1 MNLIFD
7 LHLLNTLDE
16 NQYAR
21 KDSKRHNEQ
30 ASTHNRFLFNSTG
43 CIKDD
48 ERCQCWL
55 NHSVMENSIVVGI
68 LTEKDIVRR
77 IVSEGK
83 TISTPVK
90 EVMSSPLIVISP
102 NDTVKTLAN
111 LMRLRG
117 VHKVVIT
124 QEQLLVGIVT
134 ISDLTGACGLGPDSE
149 TSAICTE
156 LFKRRSKAN
165 L

>member
-1 MNLIFD
+1 MQ
-7 LHLLNTLDE
+7 E
-16 NQYAR
+16 KMV
-21 KDSKRHNEQ
+21 KDIMSKRVLTIDSSLTVQ
-30 ASTHNRFLFNSTG
+30 DASKMM
-43 CIKDD
+43 KDA
-48 ERCQCWL
+48 
-55 NHSVMENSIVVGI
+55 NVGSIIVMEKNVVVGI

-102 NDTVKTLAN
+102 NDTVKALAN

-117 VHKVVIT
+117 VHKIVVT

>member
-1 MNLIFD
+1 MQEKLV
-7 LHLLNTLDE
+7 
-16 NQYAR
+16 
-21 KDSKRHNEQ
+21 KDIMSKRVLTIDSSLTVQ
-30 ASTHNRFLFNSTG
+30 DASKMM
-43 CIKDD
+43 KDA
-48 ERCQCWL
+48 
-55 NHSVMENSIVVGI
+55 NVGSIIVMEKNVVVGI

-117 VHKVVIT
+117 VHKIVVT

-134 ISDLTGACGLGPDSE
+134 ISDLTGACGMGPDSE

>member
-1 MNLIFD
+1 MQEKLVKDIMNKRVLKIDSD
-7 LHLLNTLDE
+7 LTVQDASKMMKDANVGSILVMKDNT
-16 NQYAR
+16 A
-21 KDSKRHNEQ
+21 
-30 ASTHNRFLFNSTG
+30 
-43 CIKDD
+43 I
-48 ERCQCWL
+48 
-55 NHSVMENSIVVGI
+55 GI

-83 TISTPVK
+83 PTSTPIK
-90 EVMSSPLIVISP
+90 EVMSSPVIAISP

-117 VHKVVIT
+117 VHKVAVT
-124 QEQLLVGIVT
+124 QERLVVGIVT

-149 TSAICTE
+149 TSAICAE
-156 LFKRRSKAN
+156 IFKRRSRAN